1 MMAWIQL
8 IAGGSLIVIGIM
20 TMCVAVLGVF
30 RFHYVLNRMHAAA
43 LGDTLG
49 LFLVVLGLLILGK
62 DMFHMLK
69 YALIVIFFWVS
80 SPIATHMIAKVEL
93 LTDKDYEERMREK

>member
-1 MMAWIQL
+1 MSIREILA
-8 IAGGSLIVIGIM
+8 AV
-20 TMCVAVLGVF
+20 CVVLGILVF
-30 RFHYVLNRMHAAA
+30 CCSILGVYRLTYVLNRMHAAA

>member
-1 MMAWIQL
+1 MSIREILAAVCI
-8 IAGGSLIVIGIM
+8 
-20 TMCVAVLGVF
+20 VLGILVF
-30 RFHYVLNRMHAAA
+30 SCSILGVYRLKYVLNRMHAAA

-93 LTDKDYEERMREK
+93 LTGKDYEERMREK